1 MTVMKQQ
8 FSVGQAF
15 NLAARS
21 KASHPKMLL
30 QLTGLRNTYPEGFL
44 DAFLTCFRRIMVVS
58 KVRKFVEMMFGG

>member
-1 MTVMKQQ
+1 M
-8 FSVGQAF
+8 
-15 NLAARS
+15 AARS

-30 QLTGLRNTYPEGFL
+30 QLTGLRNTDPEGFL